1 MVNGRPA
8 AYSGR
13 TTMQVTWRS
22 DRCLP
27 LGERLRLGGLQARM
41 SPEQL
46 MIVFFFE
53 VEGAGSLQFR
63 LHEPV
68 LADKMTAW
76 ACRVEWTGF
85 ERGDRPIYGA
95 SSLQSAELALMFV
108 RSQLG
113 AFEPRKITQS
123 GAPFI

>member
-1 MVNGRPA
+1 
-8 AYSGR
+8 
-13 TTMQVTWRS
+13 
-22 DRCLP
+22 
-27 LGERLRLGGLQARM
+27 M

-46 MIVFFFE
+46 MIVFLFE
-53 VEGAGSLQFR
+53 IEGAGSIEFR

-76 ACRVEWTGF
+76 VCRVEWAGF

-95 SSLQSAELALMFV
+95 SSLQSAELAILFM
-108 RSQLG
+108 RSQLS
-113 AFEPRKITQS
+113 AFGTQKITQA